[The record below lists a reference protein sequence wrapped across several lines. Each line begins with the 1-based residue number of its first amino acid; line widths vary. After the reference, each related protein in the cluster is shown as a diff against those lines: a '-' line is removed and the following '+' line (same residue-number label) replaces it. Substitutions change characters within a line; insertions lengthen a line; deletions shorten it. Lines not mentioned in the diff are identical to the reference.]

1 MKLLRDGGI
10 KFKRPNLNSY
20 NTCIPRIK
28 HKKMDGTFIP
38 ISAACGGS
46 VSLPVS
52 YVAWAVVMKNLS
64 WLSKKFMIVIASA
77 SISPAYE
84 CLHRK
89 LNFDFERGRGTQF
102 TQRGIIAECEKID
115 GRDGCAVNHFRE
127 FMSHFKTV
135 YPGMA
140 FADFNKTTPLCFYL
154 VSLPKNSKSW
164 QESFVANSWMG
175 GGVGGFLFPLEDNS
189 ELPLV
194 ESADSFLNALNAFDG
209 MSDDLD
215 LHHNNSIGN
224 LSSVDTGRQCFCF

>member
-1 MKLLRDGGI
+1 
-10 KFKRPNLNSY
+10 
-20 NTCIPRIK
+20 
-28 HKKMDGTFIP
+28 MDGTFIS

-64 WLSKKFMIVIASA
+64 WLSKNFMIVIASA

-84 CLHRK
+84 CLNRK
-89 LNFDFERGRGTQF
+89 LNFDFERGRGDQF
-102 TQRGIIAECEKID
+102 NQRGIIAECEKID
-115 GRDGCAVNHFRE
+115 GRDGCAVKHFRE
-127 FMSHFKTV
+127 FMSHFKIV

-154 VSLPKNSKSW
+154 VPLPKNSKKW
-164 QESFVANSWMG
+164 QESFIANSWMG

-189 ELPLV
+189 ENSKLPLV
-194 ESADSFLNALNAFDG
+194 ESADSFFNAFDG

-215 LHHNNSIGN
+215 LHYNSIGN
-224 LSSVDTGRQCFCF
+224 ISSVDT

>member
-10 KFKRPNLNSY
+10 KFKRPNFNSY

-84 CLHRK
+84 CLHLK

-102 TQRGIIAECEKID
+102 TQRGIIAEC
-115 GRDGCAVNHFRE
+115 
-127 FMSHFKTV
+127 
-135 YPGMA
+135 
-140 FADFNKTTPLCFYL
+140 
-154 VSLPKNSKSW
+154 
-164 QESFVANSWMG
+164 
-175 GGVGGFLFPLEDNS
+175 
-189 ELPLV
+189 
-194 ESADSFLNALNAFDG
+194 
-209 MSDDLD
+209 
-215 LHHNNSIGN
+215 
-224 LSSVDTGRQCFCF
+224 